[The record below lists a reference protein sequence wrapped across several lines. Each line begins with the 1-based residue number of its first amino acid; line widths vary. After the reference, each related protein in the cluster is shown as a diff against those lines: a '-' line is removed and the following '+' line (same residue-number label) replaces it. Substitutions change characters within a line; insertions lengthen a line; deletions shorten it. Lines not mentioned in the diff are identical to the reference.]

1 MTCNSFAKPSLAH
14 VLPLIGQV
22 VVNRDVANKDAC
34 LFDVMPR
41 VCVELVRARKI
52 FNKNVELAAR
62 EISRR
67 MEELAEVNDQAWH
80 LLSYLMLY
88 LFPKGRGTEWGCG
101 AEMTCNQGEA
111 RLGK

>member
-1 MTCNSFAKPSLAH
+1 
-14 VLPLIGQV
+14 
-22 VVNRDVANKDAC
+22 
-34 LFDVMPR
+34 MPR

-67 MEELAEVNDQAWH
+67 MEELAQVNDQAWH

-88 LFPKGRGTEWGCG
+88 LFPKGRGTEWGYG
-101 AEMTCNQGEA
+101 AEMGGEKQGGMTCMRFLCMAWTWELWWKTTKEA
-111 RLGK
+111 CLVSNLS